1 MFNFIGEVSNLLSGT
16 MDNDDAQYYNE
27 QIKRFEQNSG
37 SLTDLDFKL
46 SPCSEYSIFSFG

>member
-1 MFNFIGEVSNLLSGT
+1 VFNFIGEVNKILFGT

-27 QIKRFEQNSG
+27 QIKRSEQNSG

-46 SPCSEYSIFSFG
+46 LPCSEYSMFSFG